1 MSLMTSNDDPT
12 PEKTPREKLAELVA
26 QRKAAGGHA
35 AGKHLTA
42 HKGFERAAAASSAS
56 KSKPAAR
63 KG

>member
-1 MSLMTSNDDPT
+1 MTSDDVN
-12 PEKTPREKLAELVA
+12 PEKTPKEKLAELVA

-35 AGKHLTA
+35 PGQHIPGQKV
-42 HKGFERAAAASSAS
+42 FERGAAASSFS

>member
-1 MSLMTSNDDPT
+1 MTSNDDST
-12 PEKTPREKLAELVA
+12 PAKTAKEKLAELVA

-35 AGKHLTA
+35 SGKHLPA
-42 HKGFERAAAASSAS
+42 QKGFERGAAASSFS